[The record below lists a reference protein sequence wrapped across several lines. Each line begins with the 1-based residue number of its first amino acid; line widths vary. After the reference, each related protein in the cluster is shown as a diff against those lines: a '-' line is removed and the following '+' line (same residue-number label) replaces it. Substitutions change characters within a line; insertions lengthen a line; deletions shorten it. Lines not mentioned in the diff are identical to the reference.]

1 MTSATIL
8 RTVAATGVAVW
19 GLSAPA
25 MAADY
30 TMTVAHMYP
39 EDLTNNEV
47 APSMARFKE
56 LVETGTGGAVEVE
69 VFGAGALG
77 SEVETAQQAQ
87 AGRVV
92 QSTIISSG
100 AASSFFP
107 AYQIVTTPF
116 LFPSYS
122 VAWTFFDTA
131 WFAGFMRGMQEQA
144 GLRYLGTLD
153 DGGGFVAITNNRRL
167 IETMEDLQGLRIR
180 VEENPAHIATMQALG
195 AFPTPLP
202 WGEVITALQT
212 GLADGQFNAP
222 GVSASFRL
230 WEVNDYTT
238 WTGHV
243 YNTLTWVV
251 SEAWFATLPEDYR
264 MVIVRAAREA
274 VAMSRGIAVQMSQ
287 RGWAKSCEE
296 FEDCHVMA
304 PDEKARMAAVARP
317 AFRTWVTEEFGL
329 DPAAV
334 DALWAEVETVGADLD
349 AEWAENYLE

>member
-1 MTSATIL
+1 MRATIL
-8 RTVAATGVAVW
+8 RTVAVLGVATG
-19 GLSAPA
+19 GLAAPA
-25 MAADY
+25 IAADY

-39 EDLTNNEV
+39 DDLSNNEV
-47 APSMARFKE
+47 APSMARFKQ

-100 AASSFFP
+100 AASSFYP

-131 WFAGFMRGMQEQA
+131 WFADFMQGMREQS
-144 GLRYLGTLD
+144 GLHYLGTLD
-153 DGGGFVAITNNRRL
+153 DGGGFVAMTNNKRL
-167 IETMEDLQGLRIR
+167 IETADDIKGLRIR

-251 SEAWFATLPEDYR
+251 SEAWFSTLPEEYR
-264 MVIVRAAREA
+264 MVIVRSAREA
-274 VAMSRGIAVQMSQ
+274 VTMSRGIAVQMSQ
-287 RGWAKSCEE
+287 LGWAKSCEE
-296 FEDCHVMA
+296 FEACHVMA
-304 PDEKARMAAVARP
+304 PEEKAKMAEIARP
-317 AFRTWVTEEFGL
+317 AFRKWITEDFGI

-334 DALWAEVETVGADLD
+334 DALWAEVETVEADLD
-349 AEWAENYLE
+349 AQWTANYLQ